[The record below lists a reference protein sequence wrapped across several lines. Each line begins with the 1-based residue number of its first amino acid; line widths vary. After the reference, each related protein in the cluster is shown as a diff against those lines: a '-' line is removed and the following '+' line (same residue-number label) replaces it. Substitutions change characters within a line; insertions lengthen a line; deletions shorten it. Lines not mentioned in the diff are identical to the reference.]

1 MPETEDQK
9 LREIIVQGYRVM
21 YRLEVD
27 RILILAIMH
36 GSRNLAEK
44 ETKPWEGS

>member
-36 GSRNLAEK
+36 GSLGLAEK
-44 ETKPWEGS
+44 ETKPWEEN

>member
-1 MPETEDQK
+1 M
-9 LREIIVQGYRVM
+9 QGYRVM

-44 ETKPWEGS
+44 GTKPWEKN

>member
-1 MPETEDQK
+1 
-9 LREIIVQGYRVM
+9 M

-27 RILILAIMH
+27 RILILAILH

-44 ETKPWEGS
+44 ETEPWEES